1 MFLRATKR
9 VKDGKVHRYFS
20 VVESVRHPGAKHP
33 VQKPILYLGEL
44 NDSQQAAWAKALLV
58 AAAATQQTQL
68 LRLFPADRT
77 PPPDPVPAVQVRWQE
92 YELRHPRAYGDAW
105 LAVALWR
112 QLGLDTFWTEK
123 LGWTREGTDW
133 AKTLLVSVAY
143 RLLAPGSEWRC
154 WRLWYERTALGDL
167 LGPDFH
173 LGNKDQLYA
182 VLDQLLPHRAALFQH
197 LRARWQ
203 DLFGVKY
210 EVLLY
215 DLTSTYFEGAAQDI
229 PKATHGYSRDHR
241 PDCRQVV
248 LALVVTPEGL
258 PLAYEVMPGNTPD
271 KQTLKEFIARLE
283 ALHGKADRIWIMDRG
298 IPTEETLA
306 ELRASD
312 PPVRYLVGTPRAR
325 VKATRA
331 QWENLAWENVQGT
344 VAVKL
349 FREENELYVVAKSDG
364 RQQKEIA
371 IRRKK
376 LARLLWTLRGM
387 RHESSRDQLLQRLG
401 AARQK
406 AGRAAAFVQV
416 QLPAADQPVSRD
428 TFRFAV
434 RQEKLA
440 DAELHDGHYLLRS
453 NLTQDEPAWLWKL
466 YMLLVEIEGVFRTFK
481 HDLHVRPIYH
491 SLEARVEAHIF
502 VSFLAY
508 CLWGTLKQRLRP
520 LAPGLTPRQA
530 LDQLA
535 GLQMLDVVMP
545 TTDGRTLVLSRYTQP
560 EAGVRLLLQQLRMTL
575 PDQPPPRL
583 SAGPKLAVPAGR
595 CSEDLSGACPG
606 K

>member
-1 MFLRATKR
+1 MYLRESKR
-9 VKDGKVHRYFS
+9 RKDGKEHRYFT
-20 VVESVRHPGAKHP
+20 VVESVRLPGAKHP
-33 VQKPILYLGEL
+33 VQRPLLYLGEL
-44 NDSQQAAWAKALLV
+44 NDSQHAAWSKALLV
-58 AAAATQQTQL
+58 CDAATQQTQP
-68 LRLFPADRT
+68 LRLFPDDRT

-92 YELRHPRAYGDAW
+92 YALRRPRAYGDCW
-105 LAVALWR
+105 LALELWR
-112 QLGLDTFWTEK
+112 LLGLDEFWTEK

-133 AKTLLVSVAY
+133 AKTLLVSVTY
-143 RLLAPGSEWRC
+143 RLIAPGSEWQC

-167 LGPDFH
+167 LGPDFQ

-182 VLDQLLPHRAALFQH
+182 VLDKLLPHRNALFQH

-203 DLFGVKY
+203 DLFSVKY

-215 DLTSTYFEGAAQDI
+215 DLTSTYFEGAAEEI
-229 PKATHGYSRDHR
+229 PKATYGYSRAHR
-241 PDCRQVV
+241 GDCKQVV

-258 PLAYEVMPGNTPD
+258 PLAYEVMPGNTQD
-271 KQTLKEFIARLE
+271 KQTLKDFLARLE
-283 ALHGKADRIWIMDRG
+283 ALHGQADRIWIMDRG
-298 IPTEETLA
+298 IPTEEQLA

-331 QWENLAWENVQGT
+331 QWQDLPWQQVQGT
-344 VAVKL
+344 VEVKL
-349 FREENELYVVAKSDG
+349 FREDKELYVVAKSDG
-364 RQQKEIA
+364 RRQKEIA

-376 LARLLWTLRGM
+376 LARFLWTLRGM
-387 RHESSRDQLLQRLG
+387 RREKSRDRLLQRLG

-406 AGRAAAFVQV
+406 AGRAAAFVRVQV
-416 QLPAADQPVSRD
+416 PAADQPVTRD

-434 RQEKLA
+434 VQEKLA
-440 DAELHDGHYLLRS
+440 DAQLYDGHYLLRS

-481 HDLHVRPIYH
+481 NDLHVRPLYH

-508 CLWGTLKQRLRP
+508 CLWVTLKQKLRA

-535 GLQMLDVVMP
+535 GVQMLDVEMP
-545 TTDGRTLVLSRYTQP
+545 TTDGRTLTLSRSTQP
-560 EAGVRLLLQQLRMTL
+560 EPGVRLLLQQLKLDL
-575 PDQPPPRL
+575 PEQPPPRL
-583 SAGPKLAVPAGR
+583 SAGPTLELPLGQ
-595 CSEDLSGACPG
+595 CSVDLSGAAPG

>member
-9 VKDGKVHRYFS
+9 LKDGKAHRYFS

-44 NDSQQAAWAKALLV
+44 NDSQEAAWSKALLV
-58 AAAATQQTQL
+58 CDGATQQTL
-68 LRLFPADRT
+68 PLRLFPEDRM
-77 PPPDPVPAVQVRWQE
+77 PPPDPIPAVQVRWRE
-92 YELRHPRAYGDAW
+92 YELRHPRQYGACW
-105 LAVALWR
+105 LATELWR

-133 AKTLLVSVAY
+133 ARTLLVSVAY
-143 RLLAPGSEWRC
+143 RLIAPGSEWRC
-154 WRLWYERTALGDL
+154 WRLWYERSALGDL

-182 VLDQLLPHRAALFQH
+182 VLDRLLPHRDALFAH

-215 DLTSTYFEGAAQDI
+215 DLTSTYFEGAAQAV
-229 PKATHGYSRDHR
+229 PKATYGYSRDHR
-241 PDCRQVV
+241 GDCKQVV

-258 PLAYEVMPGNTPD
+258 PLAYEVMPGNTQD
-271 KQTLKEFIARLE
+271 KQTLKDFIARLE
-283 ALHGKADRIWIMDRG
+283 ALHGKAERIWIMDRG
-298 IPTEETLA
+298 IPTEEQLTA
-306 ELRASD
+306 MRACD

-331 QWENLAWENVQGT
+331 QWENLAWQKVQGT
-344 VAVKL
+344 VEVKL
-349 FREENELYVVAKSDG
+349 FREDKELYVVAKSDG
-364 RQQKEIA
+364 RRQKEIA

-376 LARLLWTLRGM
+376 LARLLWTLRAM
-387 RHESSRDQLLQRLG
+387 RREKSRDRLLQRLG

-406 AGRAAAFVQV
+406 AGRAAGFLSV
-416 QLPAADQPVSRD
+416 QLPAADQPVSRE
-428 TFRFAV
+428 TFVFSV
-434 RQEKLA
+434 QQEKLA
-440 DAELHDGHYLLRS
+440 EAELYDGHYLLRS
-453 NLTQDEPAWLWKL
+453 NLTEEEPAWLWKL
-466 YMLLVEIEGVFRTFK
+466 YMLLVEIEGVFRSFK
-481 HDLHVRPIYH
+481 NDLQVRPIYH
-491 SLEARVEAHIF
+491 SLEGRVEAHIF

-508 CLWGTLKQRLRP
+508 CLWVTLKQRLAA
-520 LAPGLTPRQA
+520 LAPGLTPRSA

-535 GLQMLDVVMP
+535 GVQMLDVVMP
-545 TTDGRTLVLSRYTQP
+545 TTDGRRLVLSRYTQP
-560 EAGVRLLLQQLRMTL
+560 EVGVRLLLQRLKLRL
-575 PDQPPPRL
+575 PEQPPPHL
-583 SAGPKLAVPAGR
+583 SAAQKLEVPRGE
-595 CSEDLSGACPG
+595 CSEDLSIPPPG